1 MAALNRKGTPLSA
14 EITVTGN
21 LTRDPE
27 TSKTNSGELIVR
39 LGIAATRRQ
48 FNKKTNEW
56 TDDGAPLYLSAS
68 FFGNSYEYITSVV
81 SKGDRV
87 TISGSLVLREWQSQ
101 KGSGQSLEIRF
112 PKFLGY
118 MKKGDRT
125 LQNNRRYPI

>member
-1 MAALNRKGTPLSA
+1 MSA

-27 TSKTNSGELIVR
+27 PAKTKTGELIVR

-48 FNKKTNEW
+48 FDKKTNEW
-56 TDDGAPLYLSAS
+56 VDDGAPLYLNTS
-68 FFGNSYEYITSVV
+68 FFGDSYEYIMGLVG
-81 SKGDRV
+81 KGDQV
-87 TISGSLVLREWQSQ
+87 TLSGSLVLREWESK
-101 KGSGQSLEIRF
+101 KGGGQSLEIRF

-125 LQNNRRYPI
+125 PQNNRRYRR

>member
-1 MAALNRKGTPLSA
+1 MSA

-27 TSKTNSGELIVR
+27 LAKTKTGELIVR

-48 FNKKTNEW
+48 FDKKTNEW
-56 TDDGAPLYLSAS
+56 VDDGAPLYLNTS
-68 FFGNSYEYITSVV
+68 FFGDSYEYITGLVG
-81 SKGDRV
+81 KGDQV
-87 TISGSLVLREWQSQ
+87 TITGSLVLREWES
-101 KGSGQSLEIRF
+101 KNGAGQSLEIRF

-125 LQNNRRYPI
+125 SQSNRRYRR

>member
-1 MAALNRKGTPLSA
+1 MSA

-27 TSKTNSGELIVR
+27 PAKTKTGELIVR

-48 FNKKTNEW
+48 YDKKTNEW
-56 TDDGAPLYLSAS
+56 VDDGAPLYLNDS
-68 FFGNSYEYITSVV
+68 FFGVSYEYILGLVG
-81 SKGDRV
+81 KGDQV
-87 TISGSLVLREWQSQ
+87 TLSGSLVLREWESK
-101 KGSGQSLEIRF
+101 KGAGQSLEIRF

-125 LQNNRRYPI
+125 SQNNRRYRR

>member
-1 MAALNRKGTPLSA
+1 MSA

-27 TSKTNSGELIVR
+27 TAKTHTGELIVR

-48 FNKKTNEW
+48 FDKKTDEW
-56 TDDGAPLYLSAS
+56 TDDGAPLYMNAS
-68 FFGNSYEYITSVV
+68 FFGDSYDYIMGLVG
-81 SKGDRV
+81 KGDQV
-87 TISGSLVLREWQSQ
+87 TVSGTLVMREWASK
-101 KGSGQSLEIRF
+101 KGTQQGLEIRF

-125 LQNNRRYPI
+125 SQNNRRYRR

>member
-1 MAALNRKGTPLSA
+1 MSA

-27 TSKTNSGELIVR
+27 PAKTKTGELIVR

-48 FNKKTNEW
+48 FDKKTNEW
-56 TDDGAPLYLSAS
+56 VDDGAPLYLNAS
-68 FFGNSYEYITSVV
+68 FFGDSYEYIMGLVG
-81 SKGDRV
+81 KGDQV
-87 TISGSLVLREWQSQ
+87 TLSGTLVLREWESK
-101 KGSGQSLEIRF
+101 KGAGQSLEIRF

-125 LQNNRRYPI
+125 PQSNRRYRR

>member
-1 MAALNRKGTPLSA
+1 MSA

-27 TSKTNSGELIVR
+27 TAKTKSGELIVR

-48 FNKKTNEW
+48 FDKKTNEW
-56 TDDGAPLYLSAS
+56 VDDGAPLYLNAS
-68 FFGNSYEYITSVV
+68 FFGDSYEYIMGLVG
-81 SKGDRV
+81 KGDQV
-87 TISGSLVLREWQSQ
+87 TLSGTLVLREWESK
-101 KGSGQSLEIRF
+101 KGAGQSLEIRF

-125 LQNNRRYPI
+125 PQSNRRYRR

>member
-1 MAALNRKGTPLSA
+1 MSA

-27 TSKTNSGELIVR
+27 TAKTKSGELIVR
-39 LGIAATRRQ
+39 LGIAATRRL
-48 FNKKTNEW
+48 FDKKGDEW
-56 TDDGAPLYLSAS
+56 ADDGAPLYLNAS
-68 FFGNSYEYITSVV
+68 FFGNSYEYITDLVG
-81 SKGDRV
+81 KGDQVIV
-87 TISGSLVLREWQSQ
+87 TGSLVIREWESK

-125 LQNNRRYPI
+125 TQSGRRYRR

>member
-1 MAALNRKGTPLSA
+1 MSA

-27 TSKTNSGELIVR
+27 VAKTKSGELIVR

-48 FNKKTNEW
+48 FDKNTDEW
-56 TDDGAPLYLSAS
+56 TDDGAPLYLNTS
-68 FFGNSYEYITSVV
+68 FFGNSYEYITDLV
-81 SKGDRV
+81 SKGDQV
-87 TISGSLVLREWQSQ
+87 TITGTLVLREWKSK

-118 MKKGDRT
+118 MKKGDRAP
-125 LQNNRRYPI
+125 QNNRRYRR

>member
-1 MAALNRKGTPLSA
+1 MSA

-27 TSKTNSGELIVR
+27 TAKTKSGELIVR

-48 FNKKTNEW
+48 FDKKTNEW
-56 TDDGAPLYLSAS
+56 VDDGAPLYLNTS
-68 FFGNSYEYITSVV
+68 FFGDSYEYITELVGV
-81 SKGDRV
+81 GDQV
-87 TISGSLVLREWQSQ
+87 TITGTLVLRDWESK

-118 MKKGDRT
+118 MRKGDRT
-125 LQNNRRYPI
+125 SQGNRRYRR

>member
-1 MAALNRKGTPLSA
+1 MSA

-27 TSKTNSGELIVR
+27 PAKTKTGELIVR

-48 FNKKTNEW
+48 FDKKTNEW

-68 FFGNSYEYITSVV
+68 FFGDSYEYIMGLVG
-81 SKGDRV
+81 KGDQV
-87 TISGSLVLREWQSQ
+87 TLSGSLVLREWESK
-101 KGSGQSLEIRF
+101 KGAGQSLEIRF

-125 LQNNRRYPI
+125 SQNNRRYRR

>member
-1 MAALNRKGTPLSA
+1 MSA

-27 TSKTNSGELIVR
+27 PAKTKTGELIVR

-48 FNKKTNEW
+48 FDKKTNEW
-56 TDDGAPLYLSAS
+56 VDDGAPLYLSAS
-68 FFGNSYEYITSVV
+68 FFGDSYEYIMGLVG
-81 SKGDRV
+81 KGDQV
-87 TISGSLVLREWQSQ
+87 TLSGTLVLREWESK

-118 MKKGDRT
+118 LKKGDRT
-125 LQNNRRYPI
+125 PQNNRRYRR

>member
-1 MAALNRKGTPLSA
+1 MSA

-27 TSKTNSGELIVR
+27 PAKTKSGELIVR

-48 FNKKTNEW
+48 FDMRTNEW
-56 TDDGAPLYLSAS
+56 VDDGAPLYLNVS
-68 FFGNSYEYITSVV
+68 FFGDSFEYIMGIVG
-81 SKGDRV
+81 KGDQV
-87 TISGSLVLREWQSQ
+87 TIAGTLILREWESK

-118 MKKGDRT
+118 MKKGDRST
-125 LQNNRRYPI
+125 QSNRRHRR

>member
-1 MAALNRKGTPLSA
+1 MSA

-27 TSKTNSGELIVR
+27 VSKTKSGELIVR

-48 FNKKTNEW
+48 FDKKTNEW
-56 TDDGAPLYLSAS
+56 ADDGEPLYLNAS
-68 FFGNSYEYITSVV
+68 FFGDSYEYITDVV
-81 SKGDRV
+81 SKGDQV
-87 TISGSLVLREWQSQ
+87 TLSGTLVLRGWESK

-118 MKKGDRT
+118 MKKGDRAS
-125 LQNNRRYPI
+125 QSNRRYRR

>member
-1 MAALNRKGTPLSA
+1 MSA

-27 TSKTNSGELIVR
+27 PAKTKSGELIVR

-48 FNKKTNEW
+48 FDKKTNEW
-56 TDDGAPLYLSAS
+56 VDDGAPLYLSTS
-68 FFGNSYEYITSVV
+68 FFGDSYEYIMGLVG
-81 SKGDRV
+81 KGDQV
-87 TISGSLVLREWQSQ
+87 TLSGTLVLREWESK

-125 LQNNRRYPI
+125 PQSNRRYRR

>member
-1 MAALNRKGTPLSA
+1 MSA

-27 TSKTNSGELIVR
+27 TAKTKSGELIVR

-48 FNKKTNEW
+48 FDKKTNEW
-56 TDDGAPLYLSAS
+56 VDDGAPLYLSTS
-68 FFGNSYEYITSVV
+68 FFGDSFEYIMGLVG
-81 SKGDRV
+81 KGDQV
-87 TISGSLVLREWQSQ
+87 TITGTLVLRDWESK

-118 MKKGDRT
+118 MKKGDRST
-125 LQNNRRYPI
+125 QSNRRFRR

>member
-1 MAALNRKGTPLSA
+1 MSA

-27 TSKTNSGELIVR
+27 SSKTKTGELIVR

-48 FNKKTNEW
+48 FDKKTNEW
-56 TDDGAPLYLSAS
+56 VDDGAPLYLNAS
-68 FFGNSYEYITSVV
+68 FFGDSYEYIMGLVG
-81 SKGDRV
+81 KGDQV
-87 TISGSLVLREWQSQ
+87 TLSGTLVLREWESK
-101 KGSGQSLEIRF
+101 KGSGQSLEVRF

-125 LQNNRRYPI
+125 PQNNRRYRR

>member
-1 MAALNRKGTPLSA
+1 MSA

-27 TSKTNSGELIVR
+27 IAKTKTGELIVR

-48 FNKKTNEW
+48 FDKKNNEW
-56 TDDGAPLYLSAS
+56 YDDGEPLYLNTS
-68 FFGNSYEYITSVV
+68 FFGDSYEYITNLV
-81 SKGDRV
+81 SKGDQL
-87 TISGSLVLREWQSQ
+87 TITGTLVLRAWESK
-101 KGSGQSLEIRF
+101 KGEGQSLEIRF

-125 LQNNRRYPI
+125 PQSNRRFRR

>member
-1 MAALNRKGTPLSA
+1 MSA

-27 TSKTNSGELIVR
+27 IAKTKTGELIVR

-48 FNKKTNEW
+48 FDKKTNEW
-56 TDDGAPLYLSAS
+56 TDDGDPLYMTAS
-68 FFGNSYEYITSVV
+68 FFGDSYEYITDVV
-81 SKGDRV
+81 SKGDQV
-87 TISGSLVLREWQSQ
+87 TLSGTLVLRSWESK

-125 LQNNRRYPI
+125 PQSNRRYRH

>member
-1 MAALNRKGTPLSA
+1 MSA

-27 TSKTNSGELIVR
+27 TSKTKSGELIVR

-48 FNKKTNEW
+48 FDKKTNEW
-56 TDDGAPLYLSAS
+56 TDDGEPLYLNAS
-68 FFGNSYEYITSVV
+68 FFGDSYEYITDLVG
-81 SKGDRV
+81 KGDQV
-87 TISGSLVLREWQSQ
+87 TIIGALVLRGWESK

-118 MKKGDRT
+118 MKKGDRAS
-125 LQNNRRYPI
+125 QSNRRYRR

>member
-1 MAALNRKGTPLSA
+1 MSA

-27 TSKTNSGELIVR
+27 PAKTKTGELIVR

-48 FNKKTNEW
+48 FDKKTNEW
-56 TDDGAPLYLSAS
+56 VDDGAPLYLNSS
-68 FFGNSYEYITSVV
+68 FFGDSYEYIMGLVG
-81 SKGDRV
+81 KGDQV
-87 TISGSLVLREWQSQ
+87 TISGTLVLREWESK
-101 KGSGQSLEIRF
+101 KGAGQSLEIRF

-125 LQNNRRYPI
+125 PQNNRRYRR